1 MNSLERVKAA
11 HKKSIHH
18 RSEIMASKVCGC
30 FCCGHI
36 FSPKEIEQWTD
47 KNGKGVGQTAFCPK
61 CSIDSVIGDSSGFPI
76 IPEFL
81 VAMKEYWF

>member
-1 MNSLERVKAA
+1 MNSIERVKAA
-11 HKKSIHH
+11 HKKSSLH

-30 FCCGHI
+30 FYCGHVFPPTDI
-36 FSPKEIEQWTD
+36 KQWTD

-61 CSIDSVIGDSSGFPI
+61 CSIDSVLGDISGFPI

-81 VAMKEYWF
+81 VAMKAHWF